1 MSDKPISPPR
11 KSSNASSF
19 AASSGSPQQALQAA
33 LHPVARIHQ
42 PQLPRLL
49 VAGATGVLG
58 NEVLR
63 RLLGSG
69 RFAHTEVLAT
79 EAMSSGLAQV
89 GIALTGAAS
98 PDDWP
103 ARPLPAHTGLIM
115 FEPPRLHHGRE
126 RALWTPAPEQLPALA
141 RWFRRC
147 GVQTLVLVMP
157 HAPGRLPDAL
167 KRGLAN
173 LDEQAVAALGFERVL
188 LLRSARKADAVRLES
203 WLERTA
209 GWMLSTLK
217 YMIPASE
224 QPVRP
229 VKLAEFVDAA
239 LQRLPPGTHVA
250 APELLW
256 QAGQTAGG
264 AGQSQSPMQRLVQT
278 WLEGAHNGE
287 PTQVPH
293 PANHPE
299 NGRAASLS

>member
-1 MSDKPISPPR
+1 M
-11 KSSNASSF
+11 
-19 AASSGSPQQALQAA
+19 QALQAA
-33 LHPVARIHQ
+33 LRPSASGHQ
-42 PQLPRLL
+42 QCPGQPRLL

-89 GIALTGAAS
+89 GIALTGPVS

-103 ARPLPAHTGLIM
+103 PRPLPAHTGLIM
-115 FEPPRLHHGRE
+115 FEPPRLYHGRE
-126 RALWTPAPEQLPALA
+126 RTLWTPTPEQLPALA

-157 HAPGRLPDAL
+157 HAPGRLPEAL

-188 LLRSARKADAVRLES
+188 LLRSARKADDAAHKVHRG
-203 WLERTA
+203 WLEQTA

-229 VKLAEFVDAA
+229 AKLAEFVDAA
-239 LQRLPPGTHVA
+239 LQLLPPGTHVA

-264 AGQSQSPMQRLVQT
+264 SDKGQSPMQRLVQT
-278 WLEGAHNGE
+278 WLDGAHNHKITSRMK
-287 PTQVPH
+287 PTDARRP
-293 PANHPE
+293 P
-299 NGRAASLS
+299 LD